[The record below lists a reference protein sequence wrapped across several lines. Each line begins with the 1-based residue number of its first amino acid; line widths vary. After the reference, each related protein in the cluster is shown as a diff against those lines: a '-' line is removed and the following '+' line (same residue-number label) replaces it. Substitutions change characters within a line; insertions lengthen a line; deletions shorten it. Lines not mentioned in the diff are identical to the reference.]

1 LSRSPIGYSVL
12 ENDKEARLEGYDVVT
27 TEDEKVGK
35 VVGTRGDYL
44 IVESG
49 TLMKS
54 KHLLPQ
60 TFADVDESEGVVRTS
75 IAKDMIV
82 DSPKVNGEADETA
95 IADHYGL
102 AAGSDAPLTEG
113 YGETVPDDPA
123 LGAEAQAERAGITP
137 APKQRAE
144 AREGSDESGLPEESP
159 ALLTDRLAGVDE
171 QEQQKR

>member
-1 LSRSPIGYSVL
+1 M
-12 ENDKEARLEGYDVVT
+12 EGYDVVT

-95 IADHYGL
+95 IAEYYGL
-102 AAGSDAPLTEG
+102 AAGSTAPPTEG
-113 YGETVPDDPA
+113 YGESVADDPA
-123 LGAEAQAERAGITP
+123 LGAETQAERAGITP
-137 APKQRAE
+137 APQQRAE
-144 AREGSDESGLPEESP
+144 AREGTGESGLPEESP